1 MPKRIRQHP
10 RTPVVLATI
19 PRHTSAHVWLMLI
32 LATGISAFGVAPPAV
47 NAATAKNDA
56 SLSIG
61 TLARGP
67 GGWARVA
74 VFRERGD
81 VTATSFLGEQGGPPP
96 VVLMTESPV
105 DGWARVLLPTRAD
118 ATAPGPA
125 TGWVSIDGLKLV
137 PAGRRIE
144 VQRSRHLVIVTDH
157 DRIVRHMSAA
167 VGRSQAP
174 TPAVASFVVAIHKPI
189 ETQDSKG
196 PLGPFTLHL
205 AAWST
210 AVADY
215 SADPSWDG
223 LVIQGTNCPTT
234 CLGRSITNG
243 SIRVSND
250 NVMWLA
256 RNLSVGTPVTI
267 T

>member
-1 MPKRIRQHP
+1 MTLRH
-10 RTPVVLATI
+10 TAVHVWLLLVLATG
-19 PRHTSAHVWLMLI
+19 V
-32 LATGISAFGVAPPAV
+32 SAFGVAPPAA
-47 NAATAKNDA
+47 NAAAAKNEA

-61 TLARGP
+61 TLARGQA
-67 GGWARVA
+67 GWARVA

-81 VTATSFLGEQGGPPP
+81 VTAASFLGEQGGPPP
-96 VVLMTESPV
+96 VVLMTEPPV

-118 ATAPGPA
+118 ATTPGPA

-144 VQRSRHLVIVTDH
+144 VQRSRHRVIVTDH
-157 DRIVRHMSAA
+157 GRIVRRMSAA

-174 TPAVASFVVAIHKPI
+174 TPAVASFVVAIQKPI
-189 ETQDSKG
+189 ETQDSKCA
-196 PLGPFTLHL
+196 LGPFTLHL

-210 AVADY
+210 AVPDY
-215 SADPSWDG
+215 SVDASWDG
-223 LVIQGTNCPTT
+223 LVIQGTNCPRT
-234 CLGRSITNG
+234 CLGRSITSG

-256 RNLSVGTPVTI
+256 RNLPVGTPVTI